1 MVLLLLLGMNKS
13 PNIIFHV
20 TYNTKVCV
28 VPYKASKKYSPS
40 TYLGATSW
48 YCVKY
53 CVVKGHTSIIFRY
66 TFHHKAVGSKS
77 RSSALVPVSG
87 KKNIWLSRNTSTT
100 KFYLINILI
109 NYLGGIVW
117 YLIDY

>member
-1 MVLLLLLGMNKS
+1 MVLLLLLGMNKP
-13 PNIIFHV
+13 PNIIFQV

-40 TYLGATSW
+40 TYLGATLW

-53 CVVKGHTSIIFRY
+53 CVSKGHTSIIFRC

-77 RSSALVPVSG
+77 RSSAPVPVSG
-87 KKNIWLSRNTSTT
+87 KNNWVVKKYIYNKILSNKYS
-100 KFYLINILI
+100 
-109 NYLGGIVW
+109 
-117 YLIDY
+117 D